1 MIQTSPKKLLCWPF
15 EHSLWI
21 GRAKLASNPSL
32 DQNATKYFL
41 ALAAIGRNQE
51 KVPAANLEPQFD
63 LDDAYQKL
71 DREPIDPKYPDDYR
85 RIIDSGWQA
94 LEETEFGFYGS
105 NVWRDIVIQ
114 PLRDSSEVLTKFLNF
129 YISQSFDQLVQ
140 GLHENWGVRGVED
153 DWRFYDLM
161 CNYKHLDKDMKK
173 WIKKHG
179 ADETMRRPC
188 LWDCICSK
196 KSKATGYCEQT
207 Y

>member
-1 MIQTSPKKLLCWPF
+1 M
-15 EHSLWI
+15 
-21 GRAKLASNPSL
+21 ASNPSL
-32 DQNATKYFL
+32 EQNATKYFL

-71 DREPIDPKYPDDYR
+71 AREPIDPKYPDDYR

-179 ADETMRRPC
+179 ADESMRRPC
-188 LWDCICSK
+188 LWDCVCSK
-196 KSKATGYCEQT
+196 KSKATGYCERT
-207 Y
+207 R

>member
-1 MIQTSPKKLLCWPF
+1 M
-15 EHSLWI
+15 
-21 GRAKLASNPSL
+21 ASNPSL
-32 DQNATKYFL
+32 EQNATKYFL

-161 CNYKHLDKDMKK
+161 CNYKYLDKDMKK

-179 ADETMRRPC
+179 ADESMRRPC
-188 LWDCICSK
+188 LWDCVCSK
-196 KSKATGYCEQT
+196 KSKADGYCEQT

>member
-1 MIQTSPKKLLCWPF
+1 M
-15 EHSLWI
+15 
-21 GRAKLASNPSL
+21 ASNPSL
-32 DQNATKYFL
+32 EQNATKYFL

-140 GLHENWGVRGVED
+140 GLHENLGVRGVED

-179 ADETMRRPC
+179 ADESMRRPC
-188 LWDCICSK
+188 LWDCVCSK
-196 KSKATGYCEQT
+196 KSKADGYCEQT